1 MVRFIKV
8 VTHRVEQQPSTVL
21 NNVFTVLKIHTVVFG
36 LEHHVVW

>member
-1 MVRFIKV
+1 MVRFIKA

-21 NNVFTVLKIHTVVFG
+21 NKAFRVLKIHIVVFG